1 MHNVEPCLNNKNK
14 MFINK
19 NMPFEFY
26 ILCFVVFSVMSVIF
40 WPKVSKKEFDPMS
53 GGFTITSSDEG
64 NVESRREVN
73 QSVDGK
79 ISLV

>member
-1 MHNVEPCLNNKNK
+1 MLNNKNK
-14 MFINK
+14 MFIDQ

-26 ILCFVVFSVMSVIF
+26 ILCFVVFWCYVCNILA
-40 WPKVSKKEFDPMS
+40 KVSKKEFPRS

-73 QSVDGK
+73 QSVDG
-79 ISLV
+79 